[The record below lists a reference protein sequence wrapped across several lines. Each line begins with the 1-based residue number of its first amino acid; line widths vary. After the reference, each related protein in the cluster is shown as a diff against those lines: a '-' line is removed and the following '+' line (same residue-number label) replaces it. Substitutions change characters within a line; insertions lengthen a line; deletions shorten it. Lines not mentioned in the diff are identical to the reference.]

1 MFASPPQ
8 TPPATATAP
17 AMSQSEVEQLL
28 ASVDQTQGLEAGLDE
43 DSGPGPGLISRPDF
57 PQLTSFSAA
66 EMRNLRMRCESF
78 VSSLAARLS
87 VHLRLECALQMT
99 KLETIRFQPLTDS
112 LSQPTYLTLFRLE
125 PLESVCLLDMPARLA
140 LAIVDR
146 ELGGPAICQDESRDL
161 TKIEA
166 KLAAKVVHVMLAE
179 WCSTWADTLPMR
191 PLLLRHESSGRF
203 LKLSAPD
210 SMYLKLGLETRFA
223 QTVETIH
230 FAFPQSILEP
240 LIAKLNTGLQ
250 EGQTKA
256 AAPPGAG
263 LRWNPAF
270 DDVPVQVSA
279 GWRGLEISARQLAA
293 LKPGDLL
300 PLRPAT
306 VSQVEISIESLPKF
320 AGQLGTFGPQLAVR
334 IAETLSQR

>member
-8 TPPATATAP
+8 TPPATTTAP
-17 AMSQSEVEQLL
+17 AMSQSEVEHLL
-28 ASVDQTQGLEAGLDE
+28 ASVDQTHDLGAGLGE
-43 DSGPGPGLISRPDF
+43 DSGSGQGLVLHPDF

-99 KLETIRFQPLTDS
+99 KLESVRFQPLVDA
-112 LSQPTYLTLFRLE
+112 LSQPAYLTLFKIE
-125 PLESVCLLDMPARLA
+125 PLESVSLLDMPARLA

-146 ELGGPAICQDESRDL
+146 ELGGPAVCQDESRDL
-161 TKIEA
+161 TQIEA

-179 WCSTWADTLPMR
+179 WCNTWADTLPMR

-203 LKLSAPD
+203 LNLSPPD
-210 SMYLKLGLETRFA
+210 TMFLRLGLEARLA

-230 FAFPQSILEP
+230 LAFPQSILEL
-240 LIAKLNTGLQ
+240 LIAKLNSGLQ
-250 EGQTKA
+250 DRPMPPA
-256 AAPPGAG
+256 ASPGAG
-263 LRWNPAF
+263 LRWNPALN
-270 DDVPVQVSA
+270 DIPIQVRA
-279 GWRGLEISARQLAA
+279 GWGGLEISARQLAA

-300 PLRPAT
+300 PLRPGT
-306 VSQVEISIESLPKF
+306 VSQVEISIESTPKF
-320 AGQLGTFGPQLAVR
+320 AGQLGTSGPQWAVR
-334 IAETLSQR
+334 ITETLA